1 MAVIACASVCAY
13 ARRQAERVIA
23 RKFKLALSKSPF
35 SRRRALAAMHFPPAC
50 GGIRGSVCASRWAR
64 RALPGRARYRAQIQ
78 TGALRI
84 AALAASC
91 VSCNAFPPR
100 VRGGWGGVCASRW
113 ARRALPGLARYRAQI
128 QTGAPRVAARIQ
140 VRMCLHW
147 IPHQNKLARRCAAR
161 NLLRVIA
168 RGFKIKLARRCAARK
183 PACTI

>member
-1 MAVIACASVCAY
+1 MAVSACASVCAY

-35 SRRRALAAMHFPPAC
+35 SRRRALAAMHFPP
-50 GGIRGSVCASRWAR
+50 RWAR
-64 RALPGRARYRAQIQ
+64 RALAGR
-78 TGALRI
+78 
-84 AALAASC
+84 
-91 VSCNAFPPR
+91 
-100 VRGGWGGVCASRW
+100 
-113 ARRALPGLARYRAQI
+113 ARYRAQI

-140 VRMCLHW
+140 VRMCRHW

-183 PACTI
+183 PAC